1 MSDDT
6 DTIISDA
13 QPPFESEPKA
23 TDSDGIMIDFIDD
36 EPTPEPAGRVDLATM
51 DAMAQADPSLFESK
65 NREPPFSRQVMTTP
79 LHFYV
84 ASESLTN
91 LWCHWNGYTVAECLT
106 STEDEYAALRQTAAL
121 SDISPLVKYRISGT
135 EALAWLRRFVTGNL
149 VSLSI
154 DEVLPVVFCEDHGFV
169 VGDGMLFRLGDSE
182 FRLITEESHLA
193 WMLDSAI
200 GYQVHIEDVSTT
212 LAAMSLQGPLSCAV
226 LVEAGLSGIENL
238 RSYSA
243 HWFDVAGMPVYV
255 SRSGSS
261 GDLGYEMWLDPDDA
275 PALWLR
281 LLAKGKPFNIKP
293 GGFTLREI
301 ARVEA
306 GIPRAGV
313 DYLGAFSAIDPQSA
327 LTPYEL
333 GFSALVDLDGAH
345 FTGRD
350 ALRAAKAATPRHIL
364 ATLAVDWY
372 QPLRFTSIRNANN
385 IVGAVTSSAFSSMLG
400 VNLAIATLNPSAI
413 ASGANLHVEA
423 EIRAE
428 LSLQIVQIPARIIA
442 GSALLL
448 PARHLVPAPLGLRR

>member
-13 QPPFESEPKA
+13 PPPFESEPKA

>member
-6 DTIISDA
+6 DTTTSDVP
-13 QPPFESEPKA
+13 PPFDNEPKV
-23 TDSDGIMIDFIDD
+23 TPSDGIMIDFIDD
-36 EPTPEPAGRVDLATM
+36 EPPPEPVGRIDLAAM
-51 DAMAQADPSLFESK
+51 DAMALADPALFETENK
-65 NREPPFSRQVMTTP
+65 EPPFSRQVLTTP

-91 LWCHWNGYTVAECLT
+91 LWCHWNGYTVAERLT
-106 STEDEYAALRQTAAL
+106 SIEDEYAALRQSAAL
-121 SDISPLVKYRISGT
+121 SDISPLVKYRISGAD
-135 EALAWLRRFVTGNL
+135 ALAWLRRFVTGNL
-149 VSLSI
+149 VSLSV
-154 DEVLPVVFCEDHGFV
+154 DEIIPVVFCEDRGFV

-193 WMLDSAI
+193 WLLDSAI
-200 GYQVHIEDVSTT
+200 GHQVHIEDVSTT
-212 LAAMSLQGPLSCAV
+212 LAAMSLQGPLSCAI
-226 LVEAGLSGIENL
+226 LAEAGLSGIENL
-238 RSYSA
+238 RPYSA
-243 HWFDVAGMPVYV
+243 HWFNVVGMPIYV

-261 GDLGYEMWLDPDDA
+261 GDLGYELWLDPDDA

-281 LLAKGKPFNIKP
+281 LLAKGKPFGVKP

-313 DYLGAFSAIDPQSA
+313 DYLGAFSAINPQSA

-333 GFSALVDLDGAH
+333 GFSALVDLDSAH

-350 ALRAAKAATPRHIL
+350 ALRAAKAGAPRHIL
-364 ATLAVDWY
+364 ATLAIDWY
-372 QPLRFTSIRNANN
+372 QPLHFTLIRDASS

-400 VNLAIATLNPSAI
+400 INLAMATLNPSAI
-413 ASGANLHVEA
+413 ASGVNLHVEA
-423 EIRAE
+423 EMRAE

-448 PARHLVPAPLGLRR
+448 PARHLVPAPLGMRR

>member
-6 DTIISDA
+6 DTTTSNVP
-13 QPPFESEPKA
+13 PPFDSEPKA
-23 TDSDGIMIDFIDD
+23 TSSDSTMIDFIDD
-36 EPTPEPAGRVDLATM
+36 EPTPEPAGRIDLATM
-51 DAMAQADPSLFESK
+51 DAMARADPALFESENK
-65 NREPPFSRQVMTTP
+65 EPPFSRQVMTTP

-106 STEDEYAALRQTAAL
+106 SIEDEYAALRQTAAL
-121 SDISPLVKYRISGT
+121 SDISPLVKYRISGP

-154 DEVLPVVFCEDHGFV
+154 DEVMPVVFCEDHGFV
-169 VGDGMLFRLGDSE
+169 VGDGMLFRIDDSE
-182 FRLITEESHLA
+182 FRLTTEEAHLA
-193 WMLDSAI
+193 WLLDSAI

-212 LAAMSLQGPLSCAV
+212 LAAMSLQGPLSCAI
-226 LVEAGLSGIENL
+226 LAEAGLSGIENL
-238 RSYSA
+238 RPYSA

-275 PALWLR
+275 PALWCR
-281 LLAKGKPFNIKP
+281 LLAKGKPFGIKP

-306 GIPRAGV
+306 GIQRAGV
-313 DYLGAFSAIDPQSA
+313 DYLGAFSAINPQSA

-350 ALRAAKAATPRHIL
+350 ALRVAKAGAPRHIL

-372 QPLRFTSIRNANN
+372 QPLRFTSIRDAGG

-400 VNLAIATLNPSAI
+400 INLAMATLNPSAI

-428 LSLQIVQIPARIIA
+428 LSLQIVRIPARVIA

-448 PARHLVPAPLGLRR
+448 PARHLVPAPLDMRR